1 MSRTRE
7 IFFSKLGRKSRT
19 QAAVMIASE
28 INLSLLL
35 ISGFGFRHRTA
46 NAIAKLLFTRSH
58 WLEQMTLVPG
68 LRILLLPACFC
79 DAKAA
84 NFVLEGRTF

>member
-1 MSRTRE
+1 
-7 IFFSKLGRKSRT
+7 
-19 QAAVMIASE
+19 MIAPE

-46 NAIAKLLFTRSH
+46 NAIAKPLFTKFH
-58 WLEQMTLVPG
+58 WLEQMTTLPG
-68 LRILLLPACFC
+68 LRILLLPASFC

-84 NFVLEGRTF
+84 NLVLQGRTFQSEPFGGSSPARNSPRRSS